1 MIYIRDVSDVR
12 PVLITM
18 PRSIVHS
25 WLTDCDLFLNSP
37 ALYVRKKS
45 AGSDIRRIIMEA
57 CTPSEV
63 FMLSLLVIKDCAL
76 VRSCVEKDT
85 QTMQIAIPMRASA
98 LPLLNTAPVRVAVS
112 LGIRSPTSETAAA
125 AATIMMMSLNETH
138 LFM

>member
-1 MIYIRDVSDVR
+1 
-12 PVLITM
+12 
-18 PRSIVHS
+18 
-25 WLTDCDLFLNSP
+25 
-37 ALYVRKKS
+37 
-45 AGSDIRRIIMEA
+45 
-57 CTPSEV
+57 
-63 FMLSLLVIKDCAL
+63 MLSLLVIYDCAL

-138 LFM
+138 LFMYRSRSGMVSFFWGRGL